1 MTDQLTAPHLP
12 GPWRTLLDEARRYPS
27 PHNSQPIT
35 VRVHDDRRADLFYDL
50 DRGLP
55 AENFGIPFAH
65 VCVGVYLESLATV
78 AAAHG
83 WAVHEDL
90 RLTEMDFDSPR
101 RQHLL
106 GHLELAPVPVT
117 TEAREQSEAFH
128 RRRTSRR
135 PYDRRP
141 VDPRDTAEVAAIAA
155 AMGQEFGRTGERGLV
170 DDLIR
175 VNQETLFDDLR
186 DDAVHAEILA
196 WIRTS
201 TRQAAATRDGLSA
214 ETMLIPGPLLRVAM
228 RHRWLWDLPVIGG
241 VFRRAYLATMRGV
254 RELGWLTGP
263 FETPRDHVEAGRC
276 FLRIWLALT
285 RHGVYLHPFG
295 TVITNP
301 RSHAAFVER
310 AGIDESGGRMAWM
323 LFRYGTGQEPPRAWR
338 RRLDAM
344 LLDRDAATV
353 AR

>member
-1 MTDQLTAPHLP
+1 MTAPLGAPDLP
-12 GPWRTLLDEARRYPS
+12 RPWSAILDEARRYPS

-35 VRVHDDRRADLFYDL
+35 VRVHDDRRADLCYDL

-55 AENFGIPFAH
+55 AESFGIPFAH
-65 VCVGVYLESLATV
+65 VCAGVFLESLATV

-83 WAVHEDL
+83 WAVREDL
-90 RLTEMDFDSPR
+90 HLAPMDFAAEE

-106 GHLELAPVPVT
+106 GHLELTPVPVT
-117 TEAREQSEAFH
+117 AAAREQWAAFR

-141 VDPRDTAEVAAIAA
+141 VDPRITEEVAAIAVG
-155 AMGQEFGRTGERGLV
+155 MGQEFGRTGEQDLV

-175 VNQETLFDDLR
+175 INQETLFDDLR

-196 WIRTS
+196 WLRTS
-201 TRQAAATRDGLSA
+201 KRQAAATRDGLSA
-214 ETMLIPGPLLRVAM
+214 ETMLIPGPLLRIAM
-228 RHRWLWDLPVIGG
+228 RHRWLWDLPVVGG
-241 VFRRAYLATMRGV
+241 LFRRVYLNTMRGV

-263 FETPRDHVEAGRC
+263 FVGPADHVEAGRC
-276 FLRIWLALT
+276 FLRVWLAFT
-285 RHGVYLHPFG
+285 RHGVHLHPFG

-310 AGIDESGGRMAWM
+310 TGIEESGGRMAWM
-323 LFRYGTGQEPPRAWR
+323 LFRYGTGEAPPRSWR
-338 RRLDAM
+338 RGLEAM
-344 LLDRDAATV
+344 LLDRDATAV